1 MSDESHSPRT
11 AEATPQVRAIVVAPL
26 KGAVRGALRR
36 LFSSLRALPIS
47 RIGLL
52 GSDLD

>member
-11 AEATPQVRAIVVAPL
+11 SEATPQVRAIVAPL

-36 LFSSLRALPIS
+36 LFTSLRALPIS
-47 RIGLL
+47 RVGLL